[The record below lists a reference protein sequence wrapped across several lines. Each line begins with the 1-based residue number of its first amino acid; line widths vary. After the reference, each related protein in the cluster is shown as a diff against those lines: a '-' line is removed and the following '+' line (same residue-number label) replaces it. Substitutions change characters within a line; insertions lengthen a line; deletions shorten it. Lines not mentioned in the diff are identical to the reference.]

1 MICKRRYI
9 DNMQRYEKQIQKE
22 ILQYID
28 FQSTASDALFLVRW
42 VTLNIEYSV
51 DSIYY
56 AYKFIFL
63 GVWPLHHF
71 GRRCTVERIWEIQTV
86 FSIAWNQKREPD

>member
-42 VTLNIEYSV
+42 VTLNIE
-51 DSIYY
+51 
-56 AYKFIFL
+56 
-63 GVWPLHHF
+63 
-71 GRRCTVERIWEIQTV
+71 
-86 FSIAWNQKREPD
+86 